1 MPGSLPEPGDIH
13 DENNP
18 MLTDPSFPDRLRG
31 GTPLL
36 MAWCGLPDPSVP
48 ALLAREAFDG
58 VAIDMQ
64 HGSMDFSS
72 TIQAI
77 PLIAAAGKPALVRV
91 PVGDFASASRFLDAG
106 VSGVIAPMINT
117 IEDARRFAAFMK
129 FPPIGE
135 RSWGAYGALSL
146 SGLSPD
152 DYFRKANGLTASF
165 AMVETR
171 EALSILDDILGVS
184 GIDGIFIG
192 PADLSIALSGGRGVD
207 PASAEVERALD
218 DVIRRVKAAG
228 KFTGIYAPSGA
239 RAGELARKG
248 FDMVCIGN
256 DMGMLKAGAQAA
268 LGAARQG

>member
-1 MPGSLPEPGDIH
+1 
-13 DENNP
+13 
-18 MLTDPSFPDRLRG
+18 MLTDPSFPDRLRSG
-31 GTPLL
+31 RPLIA
-36 MAWCGLPDPSVP
+36 AWCGLPDPSVP
-48 ALLAREAFDG
+48 ALLAREAFDA

-64 HGSMDFSS
+64 HGSMDFAA
-72 TIQAI
+72 TIQSV
-77 PLIAAAGKPALVRV
+77 PLIAAAGKSALVRV

-135 RSWGAYGALSL
+135 RSWGAYGAISL

-152 DYFRKANGLTASF
+152 DYFKAANGLTASF

-171 EALSILDDILGVS
+171 EALNILDDILGVA
-184 GIDGIFIG
+184 GIDGVFIG
-192 PADLSIALSGGRGVD
+192 PADLSIALSGGKGVD
-207 PASAEVERALD
+207 PASAEVETVLD
-218 DVIRRVKAAG
+218 DVLRRVKAAG

-248 FDMVCIGN
+248 FDMVCIGS
-256 DMGMLKAGAQAA
+256 DSGMLRAGAQAA
-268 LGAARQG
+268 LGAAKGSV